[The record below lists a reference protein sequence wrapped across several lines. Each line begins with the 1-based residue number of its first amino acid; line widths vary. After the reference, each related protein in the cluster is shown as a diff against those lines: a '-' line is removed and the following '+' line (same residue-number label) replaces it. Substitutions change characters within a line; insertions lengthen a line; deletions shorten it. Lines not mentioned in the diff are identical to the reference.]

1 MSQSQAEYESRELT
15 AAHRALAEVEHAPL
29 ATRKEAAVE
38 FADVLRSPWL
48 VAERVGW
55 LLDGNY
61 GYGPMLMAKRIVK
74 SPRMNRAAV
83 LTQLAAA
90 FEWQCPPRMAAVA
103 WKKLTTVEQNLL
115 DQAVKKAI
123 KDA

>member
-1 MSQSQAEYESRELT
+1 MSQSQAEYETRELT

-38 FADVLRSPWL
+38 FADALRSPWL
-48 VAERVGW
+48 VAERIGW

-61 GYGPMLMAKRIVK
+61 GYGQMLMAQRIVK
-74 SPRMNRAAV
+74 APRMNRVAA
-83 LTQLAAA
+83 LTQLVAA
-90 FEWQCPPRMAAVA
+90 FEWQCPPRMATAA
-103 WKKLTTVEQNLL
+103 WKKLTKTEQGLL